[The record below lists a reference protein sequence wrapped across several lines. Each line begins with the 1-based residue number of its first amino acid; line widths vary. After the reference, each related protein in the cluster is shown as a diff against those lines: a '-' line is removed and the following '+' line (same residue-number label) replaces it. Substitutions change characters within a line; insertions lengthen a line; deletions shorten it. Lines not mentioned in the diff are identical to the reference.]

1 MGDVSENGS
10 GEDAHRFGG
19 PWTLIKLEALQK
31 YLAAY
36 TQALKKQSFRLLYI
50 DAFAGTGNCDV
61 GMGGETL
68 SLPGSARI
76 ALETTPAFH
85 DLIFIEQDTARC
97 AALRTLATSHPGRTL
112 QIIQGEAN
120 AELAKLCA
128 STNWT
133 KTRAVLFLDPYG
145 LELEW
150 GTLEAIAK
158 TQAIDVWYLFPLSG
172 LYRQLARDSRAIDAG
187 KEAIVTKLL
196 GTDSW
201 KQELY
206 SPTPTKDMFGDD
218 REERHADVKQITE
231 LATRRLKSVFAQI
244 AGPKLL
250 HLTLPNRRGQ
260 GAPMYA
266 LYFAV
271 SNPNPKAAG
280 LACRIAGDVLKSV

>member
-1 MGDVSENGS
+1 MGDIEEQES

-36 TQALKKQSFRLLYI
+36 TTALKKQSYRLLYI

-61 GMGGETL
+61 GVDGDTV

-85 DLIFIEQDTARC
+85 ELIFIEQDTTRC
-97 AALRTLATSHPGRTL
+97 AALRNLAASYPGRTL

-120 AELAKLCA
+120 AELAELCA
-128 STNWT
+128 STIWT
-133 KTRAVLFLDPYG
+133 GTRAVLFLDPYG

-150 GTLEAIAK
+150 GTLETIAK
-158 TQAIDVWYLFPLSG
+158 TRAIDVWYLFPLSG

-206 SPTPTKDMFGDD
+206 SPPPTPDMFGSDH
-218 REERHADVKQITE
+218 EERHADVKQITE

-244 AGPKLL
+244 AGPRLL
-250 HLTLPNRRGQ
+250 HLTLPNRRGE
-260 GAPMYA
+260 GPPMYA

-280 LACRIAGDVLKSV
+280 LACRIAGDILKSV